1 MAQNLP
7 IARDR
12 KVFIEKLN
20 ADYTFNLLAT
30 KGLDKLYPVKWTP
43 ALIRRTLRPRSVDR
57 PEKAPSPDCGQQIS
71 AIPRAMDIQAANGR
85 FAETPIRGQPV
96 FQANPVLWTFYVG
109 MFGIIVLEPVKT
121 GRSTQCP
128 RNH

>member
-1 MAQNLP
+1 MA
-7 IARDR
+7 
-12 KVFIEKLN
+12 
-20 ADYTFNLLAT
+20 
-30 KGLDKLYPVKWTP
+30 KLYPVKWTP

-96 FQANPVLWTFYVG
+96 FQANPDLWTAENFS
-109 MFGIIVLEPVKT
+109 KT
-121 GRSTQCP
+121 PCCERSASVCLV
-128 RNH
+128 